1 MSDSTLDQRWPW
13 LLGAATI
20 VVVFLLAT
28 IEQIES
34 GSAPVDPRPVGTAD
48 DIARLRE
55 RDDVNVLFILIDTL
69 RSDRLGSY
77 GYGRDT
83 SPYLDGLAS
92 TGVRFDRHLSQSSWT
107 KASMTSL
114 WTSVYP
120 WRTGVIQFDQ
130 IVPEDAEMPA
140 EILKRAG
147 FDTIGLFRNGWVA
160 PTFGFQQGFDIYNR
174 PPHTRLNPGV
184 LVKNPTLRQRGT
196 DEDLTAS
203 AIEFFRVHQ
212 GNRWFLYLHL
222 MDVHEY
228 TFDEESALFGDAYSD
243 VYDNSIRWV
252 DGTLKIM
259 MEHLVDQGYADNTL
273 VFVTSD
279 HGEAFSERGYEG
291 HGRWLYRET
300 TEVPFILSFPFKLE
314 SKVVVK
320 TRSQNVDVWPT
331 IFELIGVDP
340 PAEQD
345 GRSLVPEIMAA
356 ARGEPPPRKER
367 VGYSHLNQNWGQRHR
382 DELRTV
388 ALVEGPLRYIRGTIG
403 KDPIER
409 LFDAASDPK
418 ELEDLAKSHPETLA
432 RLRDLMDDQLGN
444 EELAFGEVPT
454 REIGEMELNQLRAIG
469 YDVGD

>member
-1 MSDSTLDQRWPW
+1 MSDSILDQRWPW
-13 LLGAATI
+13 VLGATAI
-20 VVVFLLAT
+20 VVAFLLAT
-28 IEQIES
+28 IKQIES
-34 GSAPVDPRPVGTAD
+34 GSTQIDPRPLGTVD

-77 GYGRDT
+77 GYARDT

-92 TGVRFDRHLSQSSWT
+92 SGVRFDRHLSQSSWT

-120 WRTGVIQFDQ
+120 WRTGVIKFDQ
-130 IVPEDAEMPA
+130 IIPESAEMPA
-140 EILKRAG
+140 ETLKRAG

-174 PPHTRLNPGV
+174 PAHTRLQPGV
-184 LVKNPTLRQRGT
+184 LVKNPTLSRRGS
-196 DEDLTAS
+196 DEDLTSS

-212 GNRWFLYLHL
+212 GKRWFLYLHL

-228 TFDEESALFGDAYSD
+228 TFDAESALFGDAYSD

-252 DGTLKIM
+252 DDTIKIM

-314 SKVVVK
+314 SEVVVT

-331 IFELIGVDP
+331 IFELIGVDAP
-340 PAEQD
+340 GEQD

-356 ARGEPPPRKER
+356 ARGEEPPRPER

-388 ALVEGPLRYIRGTIG
+388 ALVDGPLRYVRGTLG
-403 KDPIER
+403 TKTIEEF
-409 LFDAASDPK
+409 FDADSDPR
-418 ELEDLAKSHPETLA
+418 ELKDLAKSDPETLA
-432 RLRDLMDDQLGN
+432 RLRDLMDERLAS
-444 EELAFGEVPT
+444 EELAFGDVTT

-469 YDVGD
+469 YDIGD